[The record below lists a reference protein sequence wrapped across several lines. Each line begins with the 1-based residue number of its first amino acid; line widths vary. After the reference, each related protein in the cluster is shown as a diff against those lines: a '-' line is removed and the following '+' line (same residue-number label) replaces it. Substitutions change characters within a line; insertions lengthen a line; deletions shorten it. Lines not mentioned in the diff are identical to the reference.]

1 MREILKNFAQNLLA
15 LNLKFYNFSI
25 KIFNSK
31 LPKNRLFLWK
41 KIKYILILF
50 AFKNITIKCKF

>member
-25 KIFNSK
+25 KIFNFK
-31 LPKNRLFLWK
+31 LPKIRLFR
-41 KIKYILILF
+41 
-50 AFKNITIKCKF
+50 

>member
-25 KIFNSK
+25 KIFNFK
-31 LPKNRLFLWK
+31 PLKNRLFR
-41 KIKYILILF
+41 
-50 AFKNITIKCKF
+50 